1 MDAVALGALPGGWIG
16 LRQQLADMYTKGGY
30 PEFYSIHHHHCH
42 YRF

>member
-30 PEFYSIHHHHCH
+30 PELSKLIEDFDS
-42 YRF
+42 